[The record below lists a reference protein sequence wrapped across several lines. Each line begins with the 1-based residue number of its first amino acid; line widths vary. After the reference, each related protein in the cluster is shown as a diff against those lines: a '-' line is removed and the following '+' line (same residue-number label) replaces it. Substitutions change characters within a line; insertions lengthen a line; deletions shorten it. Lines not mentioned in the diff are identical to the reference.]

1 MKHSSWIISVGIM
14 VVVTVAGHA
23 AYLQTY
29 GTFECMGVIAD
40 LDAGDDP
47 DSDAVAAVQY
57 RISGSS
63 DPWRT
68 GHELSRVDPLRFT
81 GSLFGLT
88 DGTEY
93 DVRVSFDDPD
103 GVLHG
108 VTLEITGST
117 REEIDSP
124 DPAASFFASP
134 SGSGT
139 ACTEGSP
146 CSLTEALNQ
155 AQPGDE
161 VVLLDGVYYT
171 GGITP
176 PRSGTTGAP
185 IAIRAAE
192 DADAILD
199 GSDPAAF
206 TWSAAGGGIYQTALN
221 TGDTHLV
228 VVDGERI
235 YPYQDYADMAGLIWG
250 LSGFYCDGVTLQVH
264 LLDGS
269 DPAGHDVII
278 SRYNHAFYIDGL
290 DYLVFDELIF
300 RYYGQGSYAKAIYL
314 NNASENMIRDC
325 TFTVNDLGVGIKRES
340 HRNVIHNCSFN
351 DTIFDWPWDAVKAGS
366 ELETGGIR
374 FYSPCSGRGTIIRHN
389 YFYDYFDGLGVC
401 PDETGGETNE
411 TDVYRNHA
419 DDIGDDCIE
428 TDGECANVRIWNNR
442 FNNTLVGISLAPV
455 YTGPVYVMYNLITNT
470 GAGINGYPGS
480 PFKFNSG
487 YGLSGPMFLYH
498 NTCDAIEPSN
508 HGLDIKAPGT
518 WVNITT
524 RNNIWIG
531 TDYGVHNYN
540 TSNPMDMDYDCIW
553 TTPGNTLVHWNG
565 VHYATLAEFTAATGQ
580 EPNGYAIEPEFV
592 NIGNYDYRLTRY
604 HPLVDAGVLI
614 PGINDDDYIGNGPD
628 IGAFEAANCCPDGDV
643 DQSGVI
649 TAGDAQLAFLIALG
663 LYSPT
668 VVEECSADCNG
679 NGDITAGDAQAIF
692 LVVLGLGS
700 CSAST

>member
-1 MKHSSWIISVGIM
+1 MRTNSMLLLFCLTALPAVSL
-14 VVVTVAGHA
+14 HA
-23 AYLQTY
+23 ASLQLY

-40 LDAGDDP
+40 LDTGDDP
-47 DSDAVAAVQY
+47 DSDAVATVQY
-57 RISGSS
+57 RLSGSS

-81 GSLFGLT
+81 GSLFYLD
-88 DGTEY
+88 DGMDY

-108 VTLEITGST
+108 VTLETTGST
-117 REEIDSP
+117 REEIDIP

-176 PRSGTTGAP
+176 PRSGTDGAP
-185 IAIRAAE
+185 IVIRADE

-199 GSDPAAF
+199 GSDPSVF
-206 TWSAAGGGIYQTALN
+206 TWSATGGGIYQTTLN

-228 VVDGERI
+228 IIDGERI

-278 SRYNHAFYIDGL
+278 SRYNHAFYVDGL

-314 NNASENMIRDC
+314 NNASDNWVRDC
-325 TFTVNDLGVGIKRES
+325 TFRINDLGIGIKRDS
-340 HRNVIHNCSFN
+340 HRNVIHNCDFS

-389 YFYDYFDGLGVC
+389 YFYDFFDGLGVC
-401 PDETGGETNE
+401 PEETGGETNE
-411 TDVYRNHA
+411 TDVYENVA
-419 DDIGDDCIE
+419 EDIGDDCIE
-428 TDGECANVRIWNNR
+428 TDGECANVRIWDNR
-442 FNNTLVGISLAPV
+442 FHHTLVGISLAPV
-455 YTGPVYVMYNLITNT
+455 YTGPVYVIRNLIYNT
-470 GAGINGYPGS
+470 GAGNNSYPGS

-498 NTCDAIEPSN
+498 NTSDAIESGN
-508 HGLDIKAPGT
+508 HGLDIKAPGS

-531 TDYGVHNYN
+531 TEYGMRNYN
-540 TSNPMDMDYDCIW
+540 TANPVDMDYDCIW
-553 TTPGNTLVHWNG
+553 TTPGHTLVYWDG
-565 VHYATLAEFTAATGQ
+565 VHYATLPDFTAATGH
-580 EPNGYAIEPEFV
+580 EPNGYAIEPEFLDPG
-592 NIGNYDYRLTRY
+592 IGNYELVPGD
-604 HPLVDAGVLI
+604 PLVDAAVLI
-614 PGINDDDYIGNGPD
+614 PGINDAGYTGDGPD
-628 IGAFEAANCCPDGDV
+628 IGAFESQNCIHDGDS
-643 DQSGVI
+643 DRNGVI
-649 TAGDAQLAFLIALG
+649 TAADAQLAFLITLG

-668 VVEECSADCNG
+668 MTESCSADCNG
-679 NGDITAGDAQAIF
+679 NGEVTAGDAQAIF
-692 LVVLGLGS
+692 FVVLGMGT
-700 CSAST
+700 CAA